1 MSRDSYRRYIMIYYV
16 FKNTDEETG
25 AVTYGFVP
33 EDKVADKPLAE
44 EISFAKLDKL
54 PEPPA
59 DSDGKEYFL
68 DYNAVKKQ
76 FFFKL

>member
-1 MSRDSYRRYIMIYYV
+1 MYYV

-25 AVTYGFVP
+25 KVTYGFTP
-33 EDKVADKPLAE
+33 EDKTENKVLAE
-44 EISFAKLDKL
+44 EIAFAKLDKL

-59 DSDGKEYFL
+59 DSEGKVYFL
-68 DYNAVKKQ
+68 DYDEKKKE